1 MKNQAD
7 VEKKIGGGDLVI
19 GVIIFIILILIQFMV
34 INKGSER
41 VSEVTARFT
50 LDAMPGKQMA
60 IDADLNTGAITDAE
74 AKKRREKIQEEASFF
89 GSMDGAVKYVKG
101 DAVAGLLITTINIV
115 GGIIMGMTRQGM
127 DITSALNKYAILTI
141 GDGLVSQ
148 IPSLLI
154 SLSTGILV
162 TKGSKDAD
170 FGTTL
175 VSQLFGVP
183 KGLYLV
189 GAMLAILGF
198 VTELC
203 PCAKLPYNFRKIQRR
218 FCQNQKILISIEGI
232 QSPEFPRSSLRL
244 CTFNGTVKQFRCH
257 QRLHGFRLCQI

>member
-1 MKNQAD
+1 
-7 VEKKIGGGDLVI
+7 
-19 GVIIFIILILIQFMV
+19 
-34 INKGSER
+34 
-41 VSEVTARFT
+41 
-50 LDAMPGKQMA
+50 
-60 IDADLNTGAITDAE
+60 
-74 AKKRREKIQEEASFF
+74 
-89 GSMDGAVKYVKG
+89 
-101 DAVAGLLITTINIV
+101 
-115 GGIIMGMTRQGM
+115 MGMTRQGM
-127 DITSALNKYAILTI
+127 DITSALNKYTILTI

-198 VTELC
+198 VTEL
-203 PCAKLPYNFRKIQRR
+203 NT
-218 FCQNQKILISIEGI
+218 ILFVGLGLVFIIVARNIEGTI
-232 QSPEFPRSSLRL
+232 EAAQIE
-244 CTFNGTVKQFRCH
+244 
-257 QRLHGFRLCQI
+257 QR